1 MDLGIKGKV
10 AIVTGASSGLGRM
23 TALSL
28 AREGVNVAICGR
40 TQATLDKT
48 VGELKALGVQATGVL
63 ADMFEH
69 PSAQK
74 VHDTTVAEL
83 GPVDILVN
91 TVGGRKGT
99 TITGNTEQQFKDGM
113 ELNLFSALRIMQL
126 VIPGMKERHWGRI
139 VNIVSIWGREYGAS
153 ADYMAGK
160 AALIALTKH
169 AAVELVK
176 DNVLVNSLAPGSI
189 LHPGSRWDRFIEE
202 ETPEVVEQFISRN
215 LPAGK
220 FGWPE
225 PIGDTITFLASE
237 KASMITGVCINVDAG
252 QSKTLI

>member
-48 VGELKALGVQATGVL
+48 VGELKALGVQATGVV

-83 GPVDILVN
+83 GPVDMW
-91 TVGGRKGT
+91 
-99 TITGNTEQQFKDGM
+99 E
-113 ELNLFSALRIMQL
+113 
-126 VIPGMKERHWGRI
+126 
-139 VNIVSIWGREYGAS
+139 GAR
-153 ADYMAGK
+153 AR
-160 AALIALTKH
+160 
-169 AAVELVK
+169 
-176 DNVLVNSLAPGSI
+176 P
-189 LHPGSRWDRFIEE
+189 
-202 ETPEVVEQFISRN
+202 
-215 LPAGK
+215 
-220 FGWPE
+220 
-225 PIGDTITFLASE
+225 
-237 KASMITGVCINVDAG
+237 
-252 QSKTLI
+252 

>member
-48 VGELKALGVQATGVL
+48 VGELKALGVQATGVV

-99 TITGNTEQQFKDGM
+99 TITGNTEKQFKDGM